1 VWFSLAENH
10 EKVCRSPDFLRRG
23 TGREQRCA
31 TFFEES
37 RMQFASSN
45 NIYRKS
51 GFGLHQL
58 RTALGFSDSLRGLA
72 KDFFMVEPRARKYHR
87 DRVAETLREE
97 ISGMIVGELAD
108 PRISFAYVSEVVINP
123 GGKSARVYIA
133 VDGGEVE
140 EEKTREAL
148 TAARGFIR
156 HELLERMGV
165 RHVPELSFQID
176 KSKHLKLRIDELL
189 GRNRKTQKADA
200 KETPPKPQA
209 TATAKE

>member
-1 VWFSLAENH
+1 
-10 EKVCRSPDFLRRG
+10 
-23 TGREQRCA
+23 
-31 TFFEES
+31 
-37 RMQFASSN
+37 
-45 NIYRKS
+45 
-51 GFGLHQL
+51 
-58 RTALGFSDSLRGLA
+58 
-72 KDFFMVEPRARKYHR
+72 MVEPRARKYHR

-97 ISGMIVGELAD
+97 ISAMIAGELGD

-189 GRNRKTQKADA
+189 GRTRKTHKADA
-200 KETPPKPQA
+200 KEGLPKPLT
-209 TATAKE
+209 TATSKE

>member
-1 VWFSLAENH
+1 
-10 EKVCRSPDFLRRG
+10 
-23 TGREQRCA
+23 
-31 TFFEES
+31 
-37 RMQFASSN
+37 
-45 NIYRKS
+45 
-51 GFGLHQL
+51 
-58 RTALGFSDSLRGLA
+58 
-72 KDFFMVEPRARKYHR
+72 MVEPRARKYHR

-97 ISGMIVGELAD
+97 ISAMIVGELAD

-200 KETPPKPQA
+200 KEAPPKPQA

>member
-1 VWFSLAENH
+1 
-10 EKVCRSPDFLRRG
+10 
-23 TGREQRCA
+23 
-31 TFFEES
+31 
-37 RMQFASSN
+37 
-45 NIYRKS
+45 
-51 GFGLHQL
+51 
-58 RTALGFSDSLRGLA
+58 
-72 KDFFMVEPRARKYHR
+72 MVEPRARKYHR

-176 KSKHLKLRIDELL
+176 NPSISSYASTSCSGAIEKPR
-189 GRNRKTQKADA
+189 RRTRKR
-200 KETPPKPQA
+200 PPQS
-209 TATAKE
+209 